1 MNNFLLKTLTSFIA
15 IILCTSAFAQDP
27 EFSQFYSNPLYL
39 NPAFAGSNNCPR
51 VSLNYRN
58 QWPAITGSFVTQSVS
73 YDQRLGY
80 NKGAGIGL
88 LVTNDVA
95 AKTLSTLNASAI
107 FSYHLPVTRKFALRV
122 GFQATYFQKSLD
134 WNKLSFSDQID
145 SRRGFVYT
153 SKDVP
158 NGNGKIDGVDFSAG
172 ILGFSEKFFFGFAAH
187 HITEPNESLVLNTQT
202 KLPLKLTGHAGA
214 VIPLRK
220 SRYKKSTTNISPNIL
235 YRNQGTFQQLNLGVY
250 VNKGPIWT
258 GVWYRQAGGNSDAFI
273 VLIGIQTD
281 AIRLGYSYDV
291 TTSELTL
298 ATAGSHE
305 VSFSMN
311 FTCKPPRRRYR
322 TISCPSF

>member
-1 MNNFLLKTLTSFIA
+1 MNKILLKIFAPIIA
-15 IILCTSAFAQDP
+15 IILSTSALAQDP
-27 EFSQFYSNPLYL
+27 EFSQFYANPLYL

-51 VSLNYRN
+51 VALNYRN
-58 QWPAITGSFVTQSVS
+58 QWPAISGSFVTQSVS

-107 FSYHLPVTRKFALRV
+107 FSYHIPITRKFAIRV

-158 NGNGKIDGVDFSAG
+158 NGNGKKTGVDFSGG
-172 ILGFSEKFFFGFAAH
+172 ILGFSERFYFGFAAH
-187 HITEPNESLVLNTQT
+187 HVTEPNESLLLAESP
-202 KLPLKLTGHAGA
+202 LPLKLTGHVGA

-220 SRYKKSTTNISPNIL
+220 SRYKKTTAKISPNIL
-235 YRNQGTFQQLNLGVY
+235 YRNQGTSQQLNIGVY

-258 GVWYRQAGGNSDAFI
+258 GVWYRNGDAFI
-273 VLIGIQTD
+273 VLLGIQTD
-281 AIRLGYSYDV
+281 LIRLGYSYDV
-291 TTSELTL
+291 TTSQLTL

-305 VSFSMN
+305 VSFAMN
-311 FTCKPPRRRYR
+311 FSCKPPKRRYR

>member
-1 MNNFLLKTLTSFIA
+1 MNNILLKTFASIIG
-15 IILCTSAFAQDP
+15 IILSTSALAQDP

-51 VSLNYRN
+51 VALNYRN
-58 QWPAITGSFVTQSVS
+58 QWPAISGSFVTQSVS

-95 AKTLSTLNASAI
+95 AKTLRTLNASAI
-107 FSYHLPVTRKFALRV
+107 FSYHLPITRKFAIRV
-122 GFQATYFQKSLD
+122 GFQATFFQKSLD
-134 WNKLSFSDQID
+134 WSKLSFSDQID

-153 SKDVP
+153 SQDVQ
-158 NGNGKIDGVDFSAG
+158 NGTGKRTGVDFSGG
-172 ILGFSEKFFFGFAAH
+172 ILGFSKNFYFGFVAH
-187 HITEPNESLVLNTQT
+187 HVTQPNESLVMSESN
-202 KLPLKLTGHAGA
+202 LPLKLTGHMGA

-220 SRYKKSTTNISPNIL
+220 SRYKKSTTKISPNIL

-258 GVWYRQAGGNSDAFI
+258 GVWYRNGDAFI
-273 VLIGIQTD
+273 VLLGIQTD
-281 AIRLGYSYDV
+281 LIRLGYSYDV
-291 TTSELTL
+291 TTSQLTL

-311 FTCKPPRRRYR
+311 FTCKPPKRRYR

>member
-1 MNNFLLKTLTSFIA
+1 MKTLTSFIA
-15 IILCTSAFAQDP
+15 TILCLSALAQDP
-27 EFSQFYSNPLYL
+27 EFSQFYANPLYL

-58 QWPAITGSFVTQSVS
+58 QWPAISGSFVTQSVS

-95 AKTLSTLNASAI
+95 AKTLNTLNASAI
-107 FSYHLPVTRKFALRV
+107 FSYHLPVTRKFAIRV

-134 WNKLSFSDQID
+134 WSKLSFSDQID
-145 SRRGFVYT
+145 TRRGFVYT
-153 SKDVP
+153 SQDVP
-158 NGNGKIDGVDFSAG
+158 NGNNRKDGIDFSGG
-172 ILGFSEKFFFGFAAH
+172 ILGFSEKFYFGFAAH
-187 HITEPNESLVLNTQT
+187 HVNQPNESLVSGTSI
-202 KLPLKLTGHAGA
+202 LPVKFTGHAGA
-214 VIPLRK
+214 VIPIRK
-220 SRYKKSTTNISPNIL
+220 SRYKKSTATISPNIL
-235 YRNQGTFQQLNLGVY
+235 FRSQGTFQQLNIGVY

-258 GVWYRQAGGNSDAFI
+258 GVWYRNGDAFI
-273 VLIGIQTD
+273 VLLGIQTEKV
-281 AIRLGYSYDV
+281 RLGYSYDV

>member
-1 MNNFLLKTLTSFIA
+1 MNNILLKTFASIIG
-15 IILCTSAFAQDP
+15 IILSTSAIAQDP

-51 VSLNYRN
+51 VALNYRN
-58 QWPAITGSFVTQSVS
+58 QWPAISGSFVTQSVS

-95 AKTLSTLNASAI
+95 AKTLRTLNASAI
-107 FSYHLPVTRKFALRV
+107 FSYHLPITRKFAIRV
-122 GFQATYFQKSLD
+122 GFQATFFQKSLD
-134 WNKLSFSDQID
+134 WSKLSFSDQID

-153 SKDVP
+153 SQDVQ
-158 NGNGKIDGVDFSAG
+158 NGTGKRTGVDFSGG
-172 ILGFSEKFFFGFAAH
+172 ILGFSKNFYFGFVAH
-187 HITEPNESLVLNTQT
+187 HVTQPNESLVMSESN
-202 KLPLKLTGHAGA
+202 LPLKLTGHMGA

-220 SRYKKSTTNISPNIL
+220 SRYKKSTTKISPNIL

-258 GVWYRQAGGNSDAFI
+258 GVWYRNGDAFI
-273 VLIGIQTD
+273 VLLGIQTD
-281 AIRLGYSYDV
+281 LIRLGYSYDV
-291 TTSELTL
+291 TTSQLTL

-311 FTCKPPRRRYR
+311 FTCKPPKRRYR

>member
-1 MNNFLLKTLTSFIA
+1 MNNFLLKTFASIIG
-15 IILCTSAFAQDP
+15 IILSTSALAQDP

-51 VSLNYRN
+51 VALNYRN
-58 QWPAITGSFVTQSVS
+58 QWPAISGSFVTQSVS

-95 AKTLSTLNASAI
+95 AKTLRTLNASAI
-107 FSYHLPVTRKFALRV
+107 FSYHLPITRKFAIRV
-122 GFQATYFQKSLD
+122 GFQATFFQKSLD
-134 WNKLSFSDQID
+134 WSKLSFSDQID

-153 SKDVP
+153 SQDVQ
-158 NGNGKIDGVDFSAG
+158 NGTGKRTGVDFSGG
-172 ILGFSEKFFFGFAAH
+172 ILGFSKNFYFGFVAH
-187 HITEPNESLVLNTQT
+187 HVTQPNESLVMSESN
-202 KLPLKLTGHAGA
+202 LPLKLTGHMGA

-220 SRYKKSTTNISPNIL
+220 SRYKKSTTKISPNIL

-258 GVWYRQAGGNSDAFI
+258 GVWYRNGDAFI
-273 VLIGIQTD
+273 VLLGIQTD
-281 AIRLGYSYDV
+281 LIRLGYSYDV
-291 TTSELTL
+291 TTSQLTL

-311 FTCKPPRRRYR
+311 FTCKPPKRRYR

>member
-1 MNNFLLKTLTSFIA
+1 LI
-15 IILCTSAFAQDP
+15 
-27 EFSQFYSNPLYL
+27 
-39 NPAFAGSNNCPR
+39 
-51 VSLNYRN
+51 
-58 QWPAITGSFVTQSVS
+58 
-73 YDQRLGY
+73 
-80 NKGAGIGL
+80 
-88 LVTNDVA
+88 TNDVA
-95 AKTLSTLNASAI
+95 AKTLRTLNASAI
-107 FSYHLPVTRKFALRV
+107 FSYHLPITRKFAIRV

-153 SKDVP
+153 SKDLP
-158 NGNGKIDGVDFSAG
+158 NGNGKKTGVDFSGG
-172 ILGFSEKFFFGFAAH
+172 ILGFSKRFYFGFAAH
-187 HITEPNESLVLNTQT
+187 HVNEPNESLVLATS
-202 KLPLKLTGHAGA
+202 KLPLKLTGHMGA

-220 SRYKKSTTNISPNIL
+220 SRYKKSTTKISPNIL

-258 GVWYRQAGGNSDAFI
+258 GVWYRNGDAFI
-273 VLIGIQTD
+273 VLLGIQTD
-281 AIRLGYSYDV
+281 LIRLGYSYDV
-291 TTSELTL
+291 TTSQLTL